1 MSTVSLPDFRA
12 PLATDD
18 NAALAAA
25 LAAGQ
30 RVYLPAGEGTGPGG
44 AYLIGTSPGTYSTP
58 LAGNLVAG
66 ADIFGDG
73 IDETVV
79 VQIGDAAFLVNSL
92 SSDVANNVSNIS
104 LRDLTIENQGNEE
117 GVNLVDIAGVSNFI
131 IERVKF
137 RSFRLDALYIGA
149 SRFTGVEHQYHNEF
163 VTIRDCIFDGDGNA
177 TRRNGISI
185 LDCTDW
191 LIENCEFVDTT
202 SSGNPG
208 AIDVE
213 PNGDETFDFYRVR
226 NGRIVG
232 CRFRDILG
240 RAVNLLLGANKF
252 LDIPIKNISVDECA
266 VEDSAGGFGLGGY
279 ADDEAETETDDHG
292 VSFRGNY
299 MRNVNA
305 PFLFAG
311 ALGVDFANNR
321 MEDCDMS
328 LLFSGGVN
336 RKVRIVNNDFVR
348 CGNVNGPAIVQDG
361 SLTDVDVIGNRFLD
375 CGRPDGAFGPIYF
388 LRGVNADI
396 DRLRLN
402 LNRVESPTS
411 PLRTT
416 NFAIKV
422 GGYSGTVNSG
432 NSQKTGNEFYNLAS
446 AMGADT
452 IL

>member
-30 RVYLPAGEGTGPGG
+30 RVYLPAGEGTGPAG
-44 AYLIGTSPGTYSTP
+44 AYKIGTSPGTYSTP

-73 IDETVV
+73 IDETVI
-79 VQIGDAAFLVNSL
+79 VQSGPVALLANSL
-92 SSDVANNVSNIS
+92 SGDLANNIRNIS
-104 LRDLTIENQGNEE
+104 LRDLTIENQGYE
-117 GVNLVDIAGVSNFI
+117 GSNLVDIAGVSNFI
-131 IERVKF
+131 AERVAF
-137 RSFRLDALYIGA
+137 RSFPLDGLFIG
-149 SRFTGVEHQYHNEF
+149 SSLFTGVEHPRHNEF
-163 VTIRDCIFDGDGNA
+163 VTIRDCIFDGAGNA
-177 TRRNGISI
+177 SRRNGISI

-191 LIENCEFVDTT
+191 LIENCEFVDT
-202 SSGNPG
+202 SSEGNPG

-213 PNGDETFDFYRVR
+213 PEGLDFYRVR

-232 CRFRDILG
+232 CRFRDLLG
-240 RAVNLLLGANKF
+240 RAVNLLIGNNTG
-252 LDIPIKNISVDECA
+252 LDIPIKNISVDECV

-279 ADDEAETETDDHG
+279 PDDEAETETDDHG
-292 VSFRGNY
+292 VSWRGNY
-299 MRNVNA
+299 MRNVTT
-305 PFLFAG
+305 PFLFGG

-321 MEDCDMS
+321 MEDCDMGV
-328 LLFSGGVN
+328 LAAGGVN

-348 CGNVNGPAIVQDG
+348 CGNTNGPAIVQDG

-388 LRGVNADI
+388 LRGATADV

-416 NFAIKV
+416 NFALHV
-422 GGYSGTVNSG
+422 GGYSGTINSG

-446 AMGADT
+446 AMGADNM
-452 IL
+452 L

>member
-1 MSTVSLPDFRA
+1 MSTVTLSAFRA
-12 PLATDD
+12 PGATDD

-25 LAAGQ
+25 LAAGE
-30 RVYLPAGEGTGPGG
+30 RVYLPAGDGTGPAG
-44 AYLIGTSPGTYSTP
+44 AYKLGVSPGSFGTP

-73 IDETVV
+73 IGETVI
-79 VQIGDAAFLVNSL
+79 VQSGDIALLANSL
-92 SSDVANNVSNIS
+92 SSNTANNIRNIS
-104 LRDLTIENQGNEE
+104 LRDLTIENQGYA
-117 GVNLVDIAGVSNFI
+117 GSNLVDIAGVSNFLA
-131 IERVKF
+131 ERVEF
-137 RSFRLDALYIGA
+137 RAFPLDGLTISSSLFNG
-149 SRFTGVEHQYHNEF
+149 SGHERHNED
-163 VTIRDCIFDGDGNA
+163 VTIRDCIFDGAGNA

-185 LDCTDW
+185 IDCTDW
-191 LIENCEFVDTT
+191 LIENCQFVDTS

-213 PNGDETFDFYRVR
+213 PNANAFHRVR
-226 NGRIVG
+226 NGRVVG
-232 CRFRDILG
+232 CRFRSVLG
-240 RAVNLLLGANKF
+240 SAVNLLLQANTF
-252 LDIPIKNISVDECA
+252 FTVPITNISVEGCA
-266 VEDSAGGFGLGGY
+266 IDNCAGGVGLVGY
-279 ADDEAETETDDHG
+279 TGAGAATATKDYG
-292 VSFRGNY
+292 VSFRGNLI
-299 MRNVNA
+299 RNTA
-305 PFLFAG
+305 TPFLFSG

-336 RKVRIVNNDFVR
+336 RKVRIVDNDFVR

-388 LRGVNADI
+388 LRGSAADI

-422 GGYSGTVNSG
+422 GGYSGTINTG